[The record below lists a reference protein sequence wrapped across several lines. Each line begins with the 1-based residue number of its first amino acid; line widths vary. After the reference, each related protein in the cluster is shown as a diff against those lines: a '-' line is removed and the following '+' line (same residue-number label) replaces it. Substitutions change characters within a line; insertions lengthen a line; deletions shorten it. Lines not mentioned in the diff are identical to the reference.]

1 LVQFQKIFYSPKNPL
16 FMTKALKLMIG
27 FAVAAGFVF
36 AGADAAKASKAE
48 VSVKNLQVTAEAAP
62 ISANWYILAASGWG
76 LVVPDAPAA
85 K

>member
-1 LVQFQKIFYSPKNPL
+1 MK
-16 FMTKALKLMIG
+16 KALKPMIG
-27 FAVAAGFVF
+27 LAIAAGFMF
-36 AGADAAKASKAE
+36 ASVDAAKAGKAE

-76 LVVPDAPAA
+76 LIVPDA